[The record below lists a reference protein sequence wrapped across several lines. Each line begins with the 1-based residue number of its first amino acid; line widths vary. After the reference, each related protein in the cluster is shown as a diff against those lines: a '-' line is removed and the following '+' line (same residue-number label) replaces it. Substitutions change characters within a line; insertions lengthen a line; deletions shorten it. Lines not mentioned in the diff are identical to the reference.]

1 MAKITALT
9 PAQEADLAATYQKWL
24 AIGRSTAPLDRPR
37 AEAAITAMYAAI
49 GKPAPAFMSFTS
61 PAVAMLAIAVMR
73 SLAKDQLWDQL
84 GDQLGDQLWG
94 QLGGQLGDQLWDQ
107 LNWSYFAGQ
116 HWCAWEVFYDFCN
129 RIGVTYTDEQR
140 STLNLWLEQ
149 SQACHWWWPMNGVCI
164 LTERHTLLTVDD
176 RGRLHNESGPAA
188 MYADGWALFAWHG
201 LTIPRELDY
210 VIHSPQQITVA
221 DIEQQAN
228 SELRRVM
235 IDRYGAARF
244 VADSGAIVVHEIAA
258 DHPLQGLR
266 TARLLRK
273 EVPDDEPLIYVD
285 LLNSTPEPD
294 GSTKRYMLRVDPE
307 AYGGEASR
315 NAHAAAASTWRNADK
330 SLAFKRWQDYVPLA
344 ES

>member
-1 MAKITALT
+1 M
-9 PAQEADLAATYQKWL
+9 
-24 AIGRSTAPLDRPR
+24 
-37 AEAAITAMYAAI
+37 
-49 GKPAPAFMSFTS
+49 
-61 PAVAMLAIAVMR
+61 
-73 SLAKDQLWDQL
+73 
-84 GDQLGDQLWG
+84 
-94 QLGGQLGDQLWDQ
+94 
-107 LNWSYFAGQ
+107 
-116 HWCAWEVFYDFCN
+116 FYDFCN